1 MALAMKSVR
10 IAGGLGFYG
19 DSWRPIKASIERG
32 NVQYVASDHLA
43 ELTLAILQKDRQRDP
58 NLGYTR
64 DLVPMLAELLPL
76 AVPRGVKF
84 ILNAGGLNPVAAREV
99 LLAFLDKSGIY
110 KKFGVKLKVGVV
122 LGDAVLERLDE
133 LQSAGVSLAHMDTGE
148 DITAVRERL
157 LFASAYLGAQ
167 PLVEALQAGA
177 DIVLAGRVADAA
189 LFLAPMVHELG
200 WRWDDWD
207 KLAQGMVVGHL
218 LECSGQATGGNF
230 GGDWRAI
237 PDLAHIGYPIAEV
250 WENGDAV
257 IGKAPGTGGR
267 VNFDTLRE
275 QLLYEVH
282 DPAHYLTPDVDV
294 NMTTVHLEEIG
305 PDTVRVTGATGR
317 PAPETLKIVA
327 GYEDGVM
334 GQAMIGYAWP
344 DALAKAHLAAQIIQ
358 QQMVETGLKAEETII
373 EYLGYNSIHGLL
385 ADPAHVAEL
394 NEVYLRIAVRCADRK
409 EAAKLGRLIPPLG
422 LSGPPFIG
430 GVGGMM
436 EPRGLLGIW
445 PTLAPRSIIE
455 EYVRVSV
462 EEI

>member
-1 MALAMKSVR
+1 MKSVR

-64 DLVPMLAELLPL
+64 DLVPMLSELLPI
-76 AVPRGVKF
+76 AIPRGVKF
-84 ILNAGGLNPVAAREV
+84 VLNAGGLNPMAAREM
-99 LLAFLDKSGIY
+99 LLGAL
-110 KKFGVKLKVGVV
+110 KKFGLKLKVGVV
-122 LGDAVLERLDE
+122 LGDSVQERLDE
-133 LQSAGVSLAHMDTGE
+133 LQAAGVSLAHMDTGE
-148 DITAVRERL
+148 DITTVRDRL
-157 LFASAYLGAQ
+157 VFASAYLGAR
-167 PLVEALQAGA
+167 PLVEALDAGA
-177 DIVLAGRVADAA
+177 DIVLTGRVADAA

-200 WRWDDWD
+200 WRWDEWD
-207 KLAQGMVVGHL
+207 KLAQGIVVGHL
-218 LECSGQATGGNF
+218 LECSGQAVGGNF
-230 GGDWRAI
+230 GGDWRSM

-250 WENGDAV
+250 WEDGDAV
-257 IGKAPGTGGR
+257 ISKAPGTGGR

-282 DPAHYLTPDVDV
+282 DPRHYMTPDVVVD
-294 NMTTVHLEEIG
+294 MTTLRMEEFG
-305 PDTVRVTGATGR
+305 PDQVRVTGATGR
-317 PAPETLKIVA
+317 PAPDTLKIVA

-344 DALAKAHLAAQIIQ
+344 DALAKARAAAQIIQ
-358 QQMVETGLKAEETII
+358 QQMVEIGLKSEETVI
-373 EYLGYNSIHGLL
+373 EYLGYNSIHGPL
-385 ADPAHVAEL
+385 ADPAHIDDL
-394 NEVYLRIAVRCADRK
+394 NEVYLRIAVRCADKK
-409 EAAKLGRLIPPLG
+409 EAAKLGRLFPPLA

-430 GVGGMM
+430 GAGGMM

-445 PTLAPRSIIE
+445 LTLAPRALIE

-462 EEI
+462 EAT

>member
-1 MALAMKSVR
+1 MKSVR

-19 DSWRPIKASIERG
+19 DAWQPIKASIERG

-58 NLGYTR
+58 HLGYTR
-64 DLVPMLAELLPL
+64 DLVPMLAELLPI
-76 AVPRGVKF
+76 AIPKGVKF
-84 ILNAGGLNPVAAREV
+84 VLNAGGLNPMAAREV
-99 LLAFLDKSGIY
+99 LLAAL
-110 KKFGVKLKVGVV
+110 KKFGLKLKVGVV
-122 LGDAVLERLDE
+122 LGDAVLERLDV
-133 LQSAGVSLAHMDTGE
+133 LQEAGVSLAHMDTGE
-148 DITAVRERL
+148 DIATVRERL
-157 LFASAYLGAQ
+157 VFASAYLGAR
-167 PLVEALQAGA
+167 PLVEALDAEA
-177 DIVLAGRVADAA
+177 DIVLTGRVADAA

-230 GGDWRAI
+230 GGDWRSI

-257 IGKAPGTGGR
+257 ITKAPGTGGR

-282 DPAHYLTPDVDV
+282 DPRHYMTPDVDV
-294 NMTTVHLEEIG
+294 DMTTLHMEEIG
-305 PDTVRVTGATGR
+305 PDEVRVTGAMGR
-317 PAPETLKIVA
+317 PAPEMLKIVA

-334 GQAMIGYAWP
+334 GQAMLGYAWP
-344 DALAKAHLAAQIIQ
+344 DALAKAQAAADIIQ
-358 QQMVETGLKAEETII
+358 QQMRESGLKAEEIVI
-373 EYLGYNSIHGLL
+373 DYIGYNSIHGPL
-385 ADPAHVAEL
+385 ADPAHVDDL
-394 NEVYLRIAVRCADRK
+394 NEVYLRIAIRCADKR
-409 EAAKLGRLIPPLG
+409 EAAKLGRLFPPLA

-430 GVGGMM
+430 GAGGMM

-445 PTLAPRSIIE
+445 PTLAPRGIIE

-462 EEI
+462 EES

>member
-1 MALAMKSVR
+1 MKSVR

-64 DLVPMLAELLPL
+64 DLVPMLSELLPI
-76 AVPRGVKF
+76 AIPRGVKF
-84 ILNAGGLNPVAAREV
+84 VLNAGGLNPMAAREM
-99 LLAFLDKSGIY
+99 LLGAL
-110 KKFGVKLKVGVV
+110 KKFGLKLKVGVV
-122 LGDAVLERLDE
+122 LGDSVQERLDE
-133 LQSAGVSLAHMDTGE
+133 LQAAGVSLAHMDTGE
-148 DITAVRERL
+148 DISTVRDRL
-157 LFASAYLGAQ
+157 VFASAYLGAR
-167 PLVEALQAGA
+167 PLVEALDAGA
-177 DIVLAGRVADAA
+177 DIVLTGRVADAA

-200 WRWDDWD
+200 WRWDEWD
-207 KLAQGMVVGHL
+207 KLAQGIVVGHL
-218 LECSGQATGGNF
+218 LECSGQAVGGNF
-230 GGDWRAI
+230 GGDWRSM

-250 WENGDAV
+250 WEDGDAV
-257 IGKAPGTGGR
+257 ISKAPGTGGR

-282 DPAHYLTPDVDV
+282 DPRHYMTPDVVVD
-294 NMTTVHLEEIG
+294 MTTLRMEEFG
-305 PDTVRVTGATGR
+305 PDQVRVTGATGR
-317 PAPETLKIVA
+317 PAPDMLKIVA

-344 DALAKAHLAAQIIQ
+344 DALAKARAAAQIIQ
-358 QQMVETGLKAEETII
+358 QQMVEIGLKSEETVI
-373 EYLGYNSIHGLL
+373 EYLGYNSIHGPL
-385 ADPAHVAEL
+385 ADPAHIDDL
-394 NEVYLRIAVRCADRK
+394 NEVYLRIAVRCADKK
-409 EAAKLGRLIPPLG
+409 EAAKLGRLFPPLA

-430 GVGGMM
+430 GAGGMM

-445 PTLAPRSIIE
+445 LTLAPRALIE

-462 EEI
+462 EES

>member
-1 MALAMKSVR
+1 MKSIR

-76 AVPRGVKF
+76 AIPRGVKF
-84 ILNAGGLNPVAAREV
+84 ILNAGGLNPMAAREV
-99 LLAFLDKSGIY
+99 LLAAL

-133 LQSAGVSLAHMDTGE
+133 LKAAGVSLAHMDTGE
-148 DITAVRERL
+148 DIAAVRERL

-230 GGDWRAI
+230 GGDWRSI

-250 WENGDAV
+250 WENGSAV
-257 IGKAPGTGGR
+257 ISKAPGTGGR

-294 NMTTVHLEEIG
+294 DMTTVRLEEIG
-305 PDTVRVTGATGR
+305 PDTVRVTGATGH

-344 DALAKAHLAAQIIQ
+344 DALAKAQLAAQIVQ

-373 EYLGYNSIHGLL
+373 EYLGYNSIHGPL
-385 ADPAHVAEL
+385 ADPAQGDDL
-394 NEVYLRIAVRCADRK
+394 NEVYVRIAVRCVDRK

-430 GVGGMM
+430 GGGGMM

-445 PTLAPRSIIE
+445 PTLAPRSVIE

-462 EEI
+462 EEP